1 MSQKRTWQE
10 EKSGY
15 QINEVVL
22 RRKLKSA
29 EQRGEK
35 LLWMIEKYKEHLS
48 VLEKRHKRKLKQLPS
63 EKENEHQEEISK
75 LQSLLYKQQ
84 KCGILKVKQTFETCS
99 RFSQKNLYL
108 AEVQKTE
115 YLCYIYN
122 ESVYRMEKMDPNG
135 RLATTLLHQSAAF
148 TERQGKVRYSRVGLE
163 NRTEHEDLSQKCEKR
178 NELEELRLLNKDL
191 MSQKRAWKKEKYEYQ
206 LNELALKRKLK
217 STEEREEKLLKM
229 VEKYKEHISVIEK
242 RHQRKYQELQSVKEK
257 EHKEAVSDLQ
267 DVLCILKKK
276 IIFNGKEISES
287 ESRSLTEFLYRLEK
301 LTERKACLKNSATQ
315 K

>member
-1 MSQKRTWQE
+1 MQNVYEARD
-10 EKSGY
+10 
-15 QINEVVL
+15 
-22 RRKLKSA
+22 
-29 EQRGEK
+29 
-35 LLWMIEKYKEHLS
+35 
-48 VLEKRHKRKLKQLPS
+48 
-63 EKENEHQEEISK
+63 
-75 LQSLLYKQQ
+75 
-84 KCGILKVKQTFETCS
+84 
-99 RFSQKNLYL
+99 
-108 AEVQKTE
+108 
-115 YLCYIYN
+115 
-122 ESVYRMEKMDPNG
+122 VYRMEKMDPNG

-315 K
+315 TDTLFTGEEISSMQNRDVEEHDRNERKLTVSEAFDYFKKISQLLILYIILIYFCIFATT